1 MSGIEQL
8 LIIARRYAEIEEVP
22 LSTVSSRV
30 FNDGKK
36 LKALEG
42 GADISVGRFETA
54 VRWFSMN
61 WPDGAPRPDVGL
73 SAFEEAQI

>member
-8 LIIARRYAEIEEVP
+8 LIIARRYAEIEKVP

-36 LKALEG
+36 LRALEG
-42 GADISVGRFETA
+42 GADISVGRFEQA
-54 VRWFSMN
+54 VRWFSLN
-61 WPDGAPRPDVGL
+61 WPTGAPRPDVGL
-73 SAFEEAQI
+73 ANFEEAHV

>member
-8 LIIARRYAEIEEVP
+8 LIIARRYAEIEKVP

-36 LKALEG
+36 LRALEG
-42 GADISVGRFETA
+42 GADISVGRFEQA
-54 VRWFSMN
+54 VRWFSLN
-61 WPDGAPRPDVGL
+61 WPADAPRPDVGL
-73 SAFEEAQI
+73 ANFEEAHV